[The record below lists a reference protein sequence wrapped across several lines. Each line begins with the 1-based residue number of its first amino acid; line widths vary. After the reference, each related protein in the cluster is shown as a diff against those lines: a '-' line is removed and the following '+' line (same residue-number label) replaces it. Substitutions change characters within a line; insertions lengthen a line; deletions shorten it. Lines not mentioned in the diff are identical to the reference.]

1 MDEKRAPEADLRSVP
16 GNTTQHTTTALCINP
31 THNFCVCA
39 RSIFDDVGDY
49 IVSTSSSSSK
59 PSKDKERHRE
69 RDRDD
74 DSKSR
79 RHTHSYFEKPR
90 GDEHQVTLPTH
101 KNTRRRLVF
110 EEVLKSVSVF
120 LSVCRHWK
128 LIQVTDL

>member
-1 MDEKRAPEADLRSVP
+1 MRREPLKLISGQFLA
-16 GNTTQHTTTALCINP
+16 TQLQH
-31 THNFCVCA
+31 CVSITLTVFVFV
-39 RSIFDDVGDY
+39 RSIFDEVGDY
-49 IVSTSSSSSK
+49 IVSANSSSSK

-90 GDEHQVTLPTH
+90 GDEHQVALRSH
-101 KNTRRRLVF
+101 KKQIVTESCFGV
-110 EEVLKSVSVF
+110 VSKPVSVF
-120 LSVCRHWK
+120 LSASRQWK